1 MDDDLRRWRIDESGH
16 AVRARALWLPRRPG
30 ASIADG
36 DEHATYAGDADER
49 AVMDVET
56 FARFMQRAAIREE
69 RAKKRRVILFA
80 LFALEVADVLT
91 TNRFL
96 AGGNASEGNPFM
108 AAMQQSFGTFW
119 WAPKLAIA
127 MVAGLIVA
135 QGRPRYLLT
144 LVGMMALVVTNNA
157 LLP

>member
-1 MDDDLRRWRIDESGH
+1 MGGLVVIVAIFAGVVFLGEMARRGRL
-16 AVRARALWLPRRPG
+16 VR
-30 ASIADG
+30 
-36 DEHATYAGDADER
+36 ER
-49 AVMDVET
+49 QPTSAIVMDV
-56 FARFMQRAAIREE
+56 QHAAIREE

-144 LVGMMALVVTNNA
+144 LVGMMALVVANNA